1 MKKRKSSIKEL
12 KPNKI
17 GFQSS
22 ISIYKDKFSNQEE
35 ITFKPKF
42 SITKNITFASY
53 GKIANN
59 LAKAFKKFK
68 PLKFW
73 KFYLVITS
81 TNYKFRLLI
90 LSIHFFF
97 LSLFKK
103 DDLNEFITNFFISS
117 VEKFRALWIS
127 IKLVFR

>member
-17 GFQSS
+17 GFGSS
-22 ISIYKDKFSNQEE
+22 VNIYKEKFSNQEE

-59 LAKAFKKFK
+59 LAKAFKRLKPFKF
-68 PLKFW
+68 
-73 KFYLVITS
+73 
-81 TNYKFRLLI
+81 
-90 LSIHFFF
+90 
-97 LSLFKK
+97 
-103 DDLNEFITNFFISS
+103 
-117 VEKFRALWIS
+117 
-127 IKLVFR
+127 